1 MNTFSADYSSS
12 IASSHAETPQR
23 RKNLFSNGPDL
34 ASTTPLV
41 PPPAS
46 VFGSS
51 RFGSGVNKP
60 LFAKPDSSAA
70 DRSTPASLETRQTSS
85 KKSLAYTPAR
95 PFHTSFGD
103 SLDSE
108 YNEPSPS
115 YGEYHEPRS
124 ENHTVAQSLLRFS
137 PSTSRKSPKRSLH
150 HKPSESP
157 CKLQRRGRPEHVPG
171 LARDLT
177 AHVKPA
183 ALTERDDLI
192 LESEHIL
199 QQLQQHSVTPTE
211 SSSGIDDAAQELRF
225 LWNDFVQSSSKERQ
239 SAEIGLPPTAS
250 GFDKAEHVA
259 SLLLALYHPPT
270 PLAGQQVSIPK
281 AILEWLDHRHVSY
294 NHMYQMVRQTK
305 PNETAH
311 EYFWDAIHSMALR
324 GHLHDVIRIL
334 GEADFKYAATSVDD
348 DGEEERGYHGTQL
361 QTIQS
366 TIYEARQIVNA
377 CPGAKDDW
385 DTFSETWDIYR
396 NDLETELEML
406 ARSAGQD
413 LEDGED
419 AFEAENFGVR
429 KSQTGLLGR
438 SQKGRKLPWSIYQGL
453 RILYSILRGSVEEIT
468 ALSQDWLE
476 ASCALTV
483 WWDGSADT
491 KVANWSLDVSRANDQ
506 QLDGELPSDSYLGRL
521 RDSFLYVTDPDDKT
535 TTPIKN
541 LSPVE
546 VGLACVLQG
555 QMNALVRILQ
565 ALSQPV
571 ADGIVEIAAAAGW
584 LGLGRQVQSSDL
596 SSVDLMVLSYG
607 GPSAT
612 LDRDEVLQGYASALF
627 GHQPLRS
634 SDGTTTL
641 GWELSISILRRL
653 DDSDL
658 MRECLSDLLDQLDL
672 ADSSQAE
679 RAIYV
684 CTELGLIDEAR
695 RLSERYGDQLVSGT
709 THYGLA
715 MLCYTKSRS
724 IHKIRQLT
732 DLLISYCL
740 VQSRAYP
747 DQEEMDD
754 ALRALVG
761 SPRSA
766 FTDILEAD
774 PEAGAELQFYMAG
787 YACMRKFYAFRDQGT
802 TGGKQN
808 KPLLLSAK
816 RGAAKPLLA
825 AINSAADGI
834 YGGLYDSDR
843 QAAIQVDG
851 LLTLLGEA
859 TALMSSTTDKQILTP
874 NEMYALLAAI
884 EDLETVNA
892 RVYDA
897 TEECFQASLRNYHGS
912 LPPSPHAMLKKSM
925 SSGTNSNFSFSMMGS
940 EMLASSK
947 ESVGQTSVG
956 SAVLVGGG
964 KSDASRAWDWRS
976 SFKGDDVTGRDVLQ
990 YLRSSIAKEL
1000 SLAELV

>member
-1 MNTFSADYSSS
+1 M
-12 IASSHAETPQR
+12 
-23 RKNLFSNGPDL
+23 
-34 ASTTPLV
+34 
-41 PPPAS
+41 
-46 VFGSS
+46 
-51 RFGSGVNKP
+51 
-60 LFAKPDSSAA
+60 
-70 DRSTPASLETRQTSS
+70 
-85 KKSLAYTPAR
+85 
-95 PFHTSFGD
+95 
-103 SLDSE
+103 
-108 YNEPSPS
+108 
-115 YGEYHEPRS
+115 
-124 ENHTVAQSLLRFS
+124 RFS
-137 PSTSRKSPKRSLH
+137 QRTSRKSPERSFYQ
-150 HKPSESP
+150 KATKSP
-157 CKLQRRGRPEHVPG
+157 CKLQRPGRPDHVSG

-199 QQLQQHSVTPTE
+199 QQLQQNSGSPTVL
-211 SSSGIDDAAQELRF
+211 SSGIDDAAQELRI
-225 LWNDFVQSSSKERQ
+225 LWNHFVQSSSKERQ
-239 SAEIGLPPTAS
+239 SPEIGLPLTAS
-250 GFDKAEHVA
+250 GFDKGEHVA

-270 PLAGQQVSIPK
+270 PSTGRQVPIPK
-281 AILEWLDHRHVSY
+281 AILEWLDQRHVSY

-305 PNETAH
+305 PNVTAH
-311 EYFWDAIHSMALR
+311 EYFWDAVHSMALR
-324 GHLHDVIRIL
+324 GRLQDVVRIL
-334 GEADFKYAATSVDD
+334 GDADFKYAATSVDD
-348 DGEEERGYHGTQL
+348 DGEEERGYHGAQL

-366 TIYEARQIVNA
+366 TIYEARQVVND
-377 CPGAKDDW
+377 CPGARDEW
-385 DTFSETWDIYR
+385 DTFSEAWDIYR
-396 NDLETELEML
+396 GLLETELEML

-413 LEDGED
+413 LEDGEGT
-419 AFEAENFGVR
+419 FEAENFGLR
-429 KSQTGLLGR
+429 KSQNGLPGR
-438 SQKGRKLPWSIYQGL
+438 SQKRRKLPWSIYQGL

-491 KVANWSLDVSRANDQ
+491 NVTNWSLDVSRPNDQ
-506 QLDGELPSDSYLGRL
+506 QLDDELPPDSYLGRL
-521 RDSFLYVTDPDDKT
+521 RDSFLCVTDPGDKT

-571 ADGIVEIAAAAGW
+571 ADGITEIAAAAGW
-584 LGLGRQVQSSDL
+584 LGLGRPSQSSGL
-596 SSVDLMVLSYG
+596 SSDDLMVLSYS

-612 LDRDEVLQGYASALF
+612 LDRDEVLQSYASALF
-627 GHQPLRS
+627 GHKALRS
-634 SDGTTTL
+634 SDGATTP

-653 DDSDL
+653 DDPDL

-672 ADSSQAE
+672 ANSSQAE

-684 CTELGLIDEAR
+684 CTELGLMDEAR
-695 RLSERYGDQLVSGT
+695 KLSERYGDQLVSSST
-709 THYGLA
+709 NYGLA
-715 MLCYTKSRS
+715 ILCYTKSRS
-724 IHKIRQLT
+724 IHKIQQLT

-747 DQEEMDD
+747 DQNEMDD
-754 ALRALVG
+754 ALQALVD

-766 FTDILEAD
+766 FSDILEAD
-774 PEAGAELQFYMAG
+774 PEAGAELQFYVAG
-787 YACMRKFYAFRDQGT
+787 YACIRRFYTFRDQGT
-802 TGGKQN
+802 IGWKQN
-808 KPLLLSAK
+808 KPPLLSCK
-816 RGAAKPLLA
+816 RAAAKPLLA
-825 AINSAADGI
+825 AINSAADSI

-843 QAAIQVDG
+843 QSAIQVDG

-859 TALMSSTTDKQILTP
+859 TALTSSTNDKQILTP
-874 NEMYALLAAI
+874 DEMYALLAAI

-940 EMLASSK
+940 EMLASSR

-956 SAVLVGGG
+956 SAVMVGDG
-964 KSDASRAWDWRS
+964 KSDASRGWDWRL
-976 SFKGDDVTGRDVLQ
+976 SFKGDDVAGSDVLQ
-990 YLRSSIAKEL
+990 YLRSAIAKEL